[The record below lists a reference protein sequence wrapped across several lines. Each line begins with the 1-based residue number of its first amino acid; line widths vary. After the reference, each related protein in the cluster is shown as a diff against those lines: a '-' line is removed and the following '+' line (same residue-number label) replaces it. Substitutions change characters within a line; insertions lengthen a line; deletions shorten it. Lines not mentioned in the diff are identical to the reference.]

1 MKASAVFTFLI
12 ASFVL
17 SAGTAWMPLTDRELG
32 KRFRIRLIEER
43 LYCPPPDLP
52 PYSRSIGG
60 IRVYLGGPQE
70 RLRFSGRDVNGK
82 LWEVHASPH
91 MAGSL
96 YQADLDRDG
105 QADLIYASLTGGVG
119 MSPNAY
125 LLLLLRDRD
134 QRPVALEIEGYSN
147 FDANGLDELLD
158 LDGDGR
164 AELVRQDYDDGYWVT
179 SLYEFR
185 ANRAHRIQGSHGG
198 RIFPLYTR
206 FTNRGSRT
214 PVTPKPHRHPRES
227 DLSNQI
233 GDPELVRFGKVI
245 FEAKS
250 NLVKLEATNG
260 QTYCVNARR
269 GTAMVS
275 IDAASSRR
283 SATVG
288 VQDQANSLLNR
299 IVRDKLPVL
308 LGGRRYERGVAGE
321 GCVES
326 IWALDSR

>member
-1 MKASAVFTFLI
+1 MQASAVFTFLI
-12 ASFVL
+12 SSFVL
-17 SAGTAWMPLTDRELG
+17 SAGTAWMPLTDWELG
-32 KRFRIRLIEER
+32 KRFRVRLIEKE
-43 LYCPPPDLP
+43 LYCPPPQLP
-52 PYSRSIGG
+52 PYSRKIGG
-60 IRVYLGGPQE
+60 IHVYLGGPRE

-82 LWEVHASPH
+82 PWVVHASPH

-96 YQADLDRDG
+96 YQADLDRAG

-119 MSPNAY
+119 MSPNAHI
-125 LLLLLRDRD
+125 LFLLRDRD
-134 QRPVALEIEGYSN
+134 QRPVALEMEGYFN
-147 FDANGLDELLD
+147 FDAKGLAELLD

-185 ANRAHRIQGSHGG
+185 ANRAHRIQGDHGG

-206 FTNRGSRT
+206 FTNQGNRT

-227 DLSNQI
+227 NLSNQI
-233 GDPELVRFGKVI
+233 GDAEFVRLSKLT
-245 FEAKS
+245 FESRS
-250 NLVKLEATNG
+250 NLVEFEATNG
-260 QTYCVNARR
+260 HSYCVNTKR
-269 GTAMVS
+269 GTATVS
-275 IDAASSRR
+275 IDAGSSRR

-288 VQDQANSLLNR
+288 VQDQTNPLLKR

-308 LGGRRYERGVAGE
+308 VSGRRYERGVPGE